1 MKNKNIGPLK
11 KAKDYAFLLLKFR
24 SRSEKEIYMRLKKKG
39 FDRETIQETLSYLK
53 DNNFINDI
61 SFANAWIESRL
72 KKPIGLIRIRK
83 ELRLKGIDD
92 KIINRKIDEL
102 KDRYF
107 EQDIVKKIAK
117 EKFNRL
123 KNREP
128 DKAKRRIFSYL
139 MRRGFSA
146 DTVWDTL
153 NELK

>member
-39 FDRETIQETLSYLK
+39 FDRETIQEVLSYLK

-117 EKFNRL
+117 EKFNQL

>member
-24 SRSEKEIYMRLKKKG
+24 SRSEKEVYLRLKKNG
-39 FDRETIQETLSYLK
+39 FDTETIQATLSYLK

-72 KKPIGLIRIRK
+72 KKQIGLNRIRK
-83 ELRLKGIDD
+83 ELKIKGIDE
-92 KIINRKIDEL
+92 KIIEEKIDEL
-102 KDRYF
+102 KDRYL
-107 EQDIVKKIAK
+107 EQDVVKKIAE

-123 KNREP
+123 KKLDP
-128 DKAKRRIFSYL
+128 DKAKRRVFLYL

-146 DTVWDTL
+146 DKVLDTL
-153 NELK
+153 SELR

>member
-1 MKNKNIGPLK
+1 M
-11 KAKDYAFLLLKFR
+11 LLKFR
-24 SRSEKEIYMRLKKKG
+24 SRSEKEIYVRLKKKR
-39 FDRETIQETLSYLK
+39 FDEKTIQETLSYLK

-72 KKPIGLIRIRK
+72 KKPIGLNRIRK
-83 ELRLKGIDD
+83 ELKIKGIDE
-92 KIINRKIDEL
+92 KIIEQKIDEL

-123 KNREP
+123 KNIEP

-146 DTVWDTL
+146 DAVLDTL
-153 NELK
+153 NELG

>member
-24 SRSEKEIYMRLKKKG
+24 SRSEKEIYMRLKKKR
-39 FDRETIQETLSYLK
+39 FNRETIQETLSYLK

-107 EQDIVKKIAK
+107 EQDIVKKIAE